1 MELVGEEKRIRALFC
16 ELKLD
21 DEDITPRFTTV
32 WVGVQ
37 SRTLRPRSA
46 LNFSFVTATMLLV
59 FTFFFLAL
67 LSRHWQRSQQPN
79 AVATVPSITSVS
91 PAPAVVNLETN
102 QVAPVKQNRRSNANP
117 RTVKVA
123 ARRQGKMPAA
133 EQAEFRNAAAIS
145 SWQSP
150 TIAFLRSPGDEVL
163 TSLPQ
168 LEETADAL
176 RSFLVGRSN

>member
-21 DEDITPRFTTV
+21 DEDITPGFTAV

-46 LNFSFVTATMLLV
+46 FNFSFVTATMLLV

-79 AVATVPSITSVS
+79 AVATVPSIPSVS
-91 PAPAVVNLETN
+91 PAPPVVNLETN
-102 QVAPVKQNRRSNANP
+102 HVAPIEPNHRANAKP
-117 RTVKVA
+117 RTVKFA
-123 ARRQGKMPAA
+123 ARHQAKMPAT
-133 EQAEFRNAAAIS
+133 EQAEFRNVAAIS

-150 TIAFLRSPGDEVL
+150 TIALLRSPGDEVL

-168 LEETADAL
+168 LEETADEL

>member
-21 DEDITPRFTTV
+21 DEDITPGFTTV
-32 WVGVQ
+32 WAGVQ
-37 SRTLRPRSA
+37 SRTLRSRSA
-46 LNFSFVTATMLLV
+46 FSFQSVTATMLLV

-67 LSRHWQRSQQPN
+67 LSRHWQRSRQPN
-79 AVATVPSITSVS
+79 AVAPVPSIPSVI
-91 PAPAVVNLETN
+91 PAPAVVNRETN
-102 QVAPVKQNRRSNANP
+102 QVAPVEPNHRSNAK
-117 RTVKVA
+117 RTVKFA
-123 ARRQGKMPAA
+123 ARRQAKMPAA
-133 EQAEFRNAAAIS
+133 EQAEFRNAAVIS

-150 TIAFLRSPGDEVL
+150 TIALLRSPGDEVL

-168 LEETADAL
+168 LEETAAEL